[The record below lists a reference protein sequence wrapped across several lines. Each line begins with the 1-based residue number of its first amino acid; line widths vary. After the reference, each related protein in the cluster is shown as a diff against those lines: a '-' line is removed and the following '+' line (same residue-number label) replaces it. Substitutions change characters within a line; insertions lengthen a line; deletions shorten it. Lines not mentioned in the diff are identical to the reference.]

1 MVIVHEGGHGADL
14 DRVGVIGRV
23 LKQTIIRVEQL
34 PGNQEEEL
42 PGRPAVVQPA
52 TRCNKHPL
60 VLVIN
65 IGQTAGSDTICDA
78 RSPFFPYKA
87 DVELAALQVFTRVA
101 HDLVEGIFQQVVA
114 ADDQPEAQT
123 DDTRQHHEKVQI
135 KKPPASD
142 KHILPTSASRVLGRS
157 LWFPASCRSCAVWP
171 QSLFCRVLGLWHSLS
186 EYLQEGG
193 KQRNTHPRAGFL

>member
-42 PGRPAVVQPA
+42 SGRPAVVQPA
-52 TRCNKHPL
+52 TRYNKHFKSACMYETPCWIIL
-60 VLVIN
+60 EIN
-65 IGQTAGSDTICDA
+65 IRQTAGNDTMCDTH
-78 RSPFFPYKA
+78 SPFFPYKA

-101 HDLVEGIFQQVVA
+101 HDLVEGIFQQVVT

-123 DDTRQHHEKVQI
+123 DDTRQRHDEVK
-135 KKPPASD
+135 D
-142 KHILPTSASRVLGRS
+142 KEAARV
-157 LWFPASCRSCAVWP
+157 
-171 QSLFCRVLGLWHSLS
+171 
-186 EYLQEGG
+186 
-193 KQRNTHPRAGFL
+193 